1 MKIYT
6 PVKDFNGF
14 RNNVRF
20 VNGVGETDNLET
32 IKWFESHGYT
42 VEQSVEKVI
51 TSVETSVEKC
61 DEASQKSLEKCDET
75 KSLRVERAATAQL
88 NEVVGDVGTV
98 NQPDFESMTPNEL
111 REWMKENGY
120 GLKMKNI
127 RSKDKLIEIIRG

>member
-1 MKIYT
+1 MKIYA

-20 VNGVGETDNLET
+20 VRGVGETDNPET
-32 IKWFESHGYT
+32 INWFKDHGYI
-42 VEQSVEKVI
+42 VEESVDI
-51 TSVETSVEKC
+51 VEVAVAPIEPLVEKC
-61 DEASQKSLEKCDET
+61 DETIVETIEKCDE
-75 KSLRVERAATAQL
+75 
-88 NEVVGDVGTV
+88 
-98 NQPDFESMTPNEL
+98 PDFDSMTPNEL